1 MFYINLKNESVCD
14 IIYENKNNLDGWK
27 DTRNI
32 KMEKTTGNLVAFRK
46 LSQKADS
53 KTFINFAA
61 S

>member
-14 IIYENKNNLDGWK
+14 IIYENKNNLNGSWK
-27 DTRNI
+27 GTRNI
-32 KMEKTTGNLVAFRK
+32 KMEKNLVAFRK
-46 LSQKADS
+46 LSQKANS